1 MEIKRYCK
9 ERATRAKRF
18 GKALAAVSLITVLML
33 SGCGTV
39 EVENGGSR
47 DGESMFVKVEQ
58 TDTWCVVYNKYTRVM
73 YAVSEGPYNRG
84 SFVLLVNDDGTPMLW
99 ED

>member
-9 ERATRAKRF
+9 ERAIRAKRF
-18 GKALAAVSLITVLML
+18 GKALAAVASITVLML
-33 SGCGTV
+33 SGCDTV
-39 EVENGGSR
+39 ENEGSK

-58 TDTWCVVYNKYTRVM
+58 TDAWCVVYNKYTLVM
-73 YAVSEGPYNRG
+73 YAVSAGAYNGG

>member
-9 ERATRAKRF
+9 EHAIRAKRF

-33 SGCGTV
+33 SGCDTV
-39 EVENGGSR
+39 ENEGGK

-58 TDTWCVVYNKYTRVM
+58 TDAWCVVYNKYTRVM
-73 YAVSEGPYNRG
+73 YAVSAGTYNRG

-99 ED
+99 EG

>member
-9 ERATRAKRF
+9 EHAIRAKKL
-18 GKALAAVSLITVLML
+18 GKALVAVSLITVLVL
-33 SGCGTV
+33 SGCDTV
-39 EVENGGSR
+39 ENEGSK

-58 TDTWCVVYNKYTRVM
+58 TDAWFVVYNKYTRVM
-73 YAVSEGPYNRG
+73 YAVSAGPYNHG

-99 ED
+99 GD

>member
-9 ERATRAKRF
+9 EHAIRAKRF

-33 SGCGTV
+33 SGCDTV
-39 EVENGGSR
+39 ENEGGKE
-47 DGESMFVKVEQ
+47 GESMFVKVEQ
-58 TDTWCVVYNKYTRVM
+58 TADWCVVYNKYTRVM
-73 YAVSEGPYNRG
+73 YAVSAGPYNSG